1 MSINLFSCFLTSGLK
16 GYINQPARR
25 LLGKVST
32 DEYLPLLSLLKQHTP
47 GTGKSLKFTIKQEL

>member
-25 LLGKVST
+25 LLGKVSA
-32 DEYLPLLSLLKQHTP
+32 DKYLPLLSVLKQHTP
-47 GTGKSLKFTIKQEL
+47 GTGKSLKIVIKQEQ